1 MCLKLVKRCRVFL
14 KVGRLAM
21 QGGTGGGKADNE
33 MANFGVSRDF
43 RWPLWWGWGNVTPY
57 ISHNDDTI
65 R

>member
-1 MCLKLVKRCRVFL
+1 
-14 KVGRLAM
+14 M